1 MARELPGATRV
12 NGHPTNTLRPQVV
25 TPKEE
30 NGFSDNIYLPEY
42 GEWRRE
48 LPRSGCTVEEEAG
61 SRSDAE
67 EAAGHR
73 RRLPLPHRPRGLWMD
88 GGGGKKG

>member
-1 MARELPGATRV
+1 MARELPGATRA

-42 GEWRRE
+42 GEWRR
-48 LPRSGCTVEEEAG
+48 
-61 SRSDAE
+61 
-67 EAAGHR
+67 
-73 RRLPLPHRPRGLWMD
+73 
-88 GGGGKKG
+88 